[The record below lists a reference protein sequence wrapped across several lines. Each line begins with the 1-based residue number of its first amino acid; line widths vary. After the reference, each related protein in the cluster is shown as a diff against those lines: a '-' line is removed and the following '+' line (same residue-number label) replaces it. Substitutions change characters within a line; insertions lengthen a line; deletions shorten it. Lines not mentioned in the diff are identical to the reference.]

1 MDSELDYAES
11 FIKAPKNPIKGT
23 YFRIKPPLQD
33 PLLNIFPFWSTNEKI
48 YWNLSAI
55 LYLFLTSVS
64 VWVFLIRQNLHL
76 LQSLFP
82 GNRYDTIN

>member
-33 PLLNIFPFWSTNEKI
+33 PLLNIFSFWCTNEK
-48 YWNLSAI
+48 NI
-55 LYLFLTSVS
+55 LKFISNFVLIFDLCLSVS
-64 VWVFLIRQNLHL
+64 IFN
-76 LQSLFP
+76 
-82 GNRYDTIN
+82 